1 MKKIITLIMILG
13 GFFCV
18 NAQISPAELSIQT
31 LTEYQNKYAEKGDFD
46 NAAKYQ
52 KAIALKKNISKAIE
66 QKNYIEVSNLKKE
79 LNQLFSSEAD
89 NNTYAPE
96 YINHVYLLENNKLKN
111 LDKKTG
117 EIKTSTSASPWH
129 ASTTSSYYVAGANSS
144 IQIKPNSEFVLKVAD
159 GVNPQDEFVLA
170 KFSPNKDGR
179 YLPYYKSTAVWY
191 SANSENV
198 NNSNV
203 DIHFER
209 IEGNIYRITL
219 QEDLKDGEYAFMHG
233 NKFFCFGVH
242 ENTYVRP
249 TEEFSITH
257 KEHILSNGFFLD
269 GIIGAGVS
277 NIGSAGFSSAFRMGN
292 KFYFGRGR
300 TYRAGLGVTW
310 FRFGSGLH
318 GFVDAD
324 GDVYLAF
331 SINFSHSLG
340 FINAIKF
347 NNKIGL
353 EINAYLGYNSMFIA
367 NHHHPGLIFNH
378 NIKFRY
384 KAFAVGLD
392 IVYHRGFG
400 EHLRYSSA
408 IGTDIPIADGVNYTT
423 IGVTIGAKFGKKKKN
438 K

>member
-1 MKKIITLIMILG
+1 MILG
-13 GFFCV
+13 GCFCV

-66 QKNYIEVSNLKKE
+66 QKNYIEASNLKKE

-89 NNTYAPE
+89 NNNNDVNNNNAYAPE
-96 YINHVYLLENNKLKN
+96 YINHVYLLEDNQLKN

-129 ASTTSSYYVAGANSS
+129 ASTTSSYYLAGANSS
-144 IQIKPNSEFVLKVAD
+144 IQIKSNSEFILKVAD

-170 KFSPNKDGR
+170 KFSLNKDGR

-203 DIHFER
+203 DIYFER

-233 NKFFCFGVH
+233 SKFFCFGVY

-257 KEHILSNGFFLD
+257 KERILSNGFFLD
-269 GIIGAGVS
+269 GIISASVS
-277 NIGSAGFSSAFRMGN
+277 NVSSAGFQSASRMGN

-300 TYRAGLGVTW
+300 TYRAGLGVTY
-310 FRFGSGLH
+310 FRLGLGLN
-318 GFVDAD
+318 GFV
-324 GDVYLAF
+324 GDEILSVNL
-331 SINFSHSLG
+331 SHSLG

-347 NNKIGL
+347 NNKTGL
-353 EINAYLGYNSMFIA
+353 EINAYLGYNSMFIIDDDFY
-367 NHHHPGLIFNH
+367 PGLIFNP

-384 KAFAVGLD
+384 KALAVGLD
-392 IVYHRGFG
+392 IAYRRGFG
-400 EHLRYSSA
+400 IYTAYSSSLGKY
-408 IGTDIPIADGVNYTT
+408 ITIADGVNYTT
-423 IGVTIGAKFGKKKKN
+423 IGVTIGAKFGKKKRR
-438 K
+438 